1 MSAQSSLNQRSLASQ
16 MAHHHHQ
23 QQQQQQQHHHHQQQ
37 QQQQQLH
44 QSPVLVKIDKNSSS
58 SVSKSLSNTPL
69 GGHNNNA
76 TSNGLTPSPMDDSS
90 TPTPGLTGSGIPTLA
105 AYSLP
110 AHSVYELAAL
120 TQDLDTQ
127 GMTTK
132 IKEVLLANNI
142 GQKIFGEAVLG
153 LSQGSVSELLSK
165 PKPWH
170 MLSIKGREPF
180 IRMQLW
186 LSDPRNIEHIQRL
199 KTERRE
205 AGKRRRDL
213 GFPMGA
219 TDAAGPNSN
228 ASSNTNSFMG
238 GDNSSNDGSMGG
250 SPSPYGGN
258 PNHHHHHQATS
269 LTTTGAGASLSSSSP
284 SPAKKQR
291 ILFSDQQ
298 KEALKLAFSLDPY
311 PSTSAMEFLAQ
322 ELNLSTRT
330 ITNCFHNHRMRL
342 KQQQSNSLDCSTKEE
357 ISSSAS
363 PATMANGGRE
373 SSGQFDP
380 IHFRLLFHQRLFE
393 MQVASGEEGSGGHH
407 HNPASGGGGGG
418 GHHPGA
424 GAGGMALPA
433 SLAGLPPQLA
443 GNLNMMAS
451 LGMPYPFYATGML
464 SQFCMGLGN
473 PSPDMAPG
481 AEGLDLT
488 LARQRVAALVQS
500 DSDAEDSDCESD
512 TSSRTGPTPHRDL
525 DRRRGDSRPPVKMPS
540 PLMSMIAQAKT
551 AASLGIASQEGPA
564 SQAAA
569 RSSRRSRKPA
579 APQWVNPHWQQTSAV
594 RERVES
600 EDGRDSSEE
609 RDKKK
614 AKHFSSLHHRSVDA
628 NLNNF
633 VESDAPA
640 AGGRD
645 SSAERPSVRA
655 TVDDDD
661 DDKYDNDEE
670 EDDDEEESPKR
681 LTIHRPRAG
690 SLSPSRRASP
700 SPSPS
705 SDEDKMDDES
715 EAKDDDNNEQ
725 S

>member
-1 MSAQSSLNQRSLASQ
+1 M
-16 MAHHHHQ
+16 
-23 QQQQQQQHHHHQQQ
+23 
-37 QQQQQLH
+37 
-44 QSPVLVKIDKNSSS
+44 
-58 SVSKSLSNTPL
+58 
-69 GGHNNNA
+69 
-76 TSNGLTPSPMDDSS
+76 
-90 TPTPGLTGSGIPTLA
+90 
-105 AYSLP
+105 
-110 AHSVYELAAL
+110 
-120 TQDLDTQ
+120 
-127 GMTTK
+127 
-132 IKEVLLANNI
+132 
-142 GQKIFGEAVLG
+142 LG

-213 GFPMGA
+213 GFPMGPNDVA
-219 TDAAGPNSN
+219 PNSN

-250 SPSPYGGN
+250 SPSPYGGQN
-258 PNHHHHHQATS
+258 HQATS
-269 LTTTGAGASLSSSSP
+269 LTTGAGASLSSSSP

-330 ITNCFHNHRMRL
+330 ITNWFHNHRMRL
-342 KQQQSNSLDCSTKEE
+342 KQQQSNSDCNKEE
-357 ISSSAS
+357 ISSAS
-363 PATMANGGRE
+363 PAVNGGRE

-393 MQVASGEEGSGGHH
+393 MQAAGEEGSGGHG
-407 HNPASGGGGGG
+407 NSG
-418 GHHPGA
+418 PGA
-424 GAGGMALPA
+424 GGGMNLPA

-488 LARQRVAALVQS
+488 LARQRAALGQS

-512 TSSRTGPTPHRDL
+512 TSSRAGNDL
-525 DRRRGDSRPPVKMPS
+525 DRRRDGRPVKSAS
-540 PLMSMIAQAKT
+540 PLTMIASAKS
-551 AASLGIASQEGPA
+551 ASLALGLGIGNHLSSQESPA
-564 SQAAA
+564 AQA

-579 APQWVNPHWQQTSAV
+579 APQWVNPHWQQSSAGRE

-600 EDGRDSSEE
+600 EDRDSSEE

-614 AKHFSSLHHRSVDA
+614 SKLSVDA

-633 VESDAPA
+633 VETDPS
-640 AGGRD
+640 AGRG
-645 SSAERPSVRA
+645 SPAERSA
-655 TVDDDD
+655 AVDFD
-661 DDKYDNDEE
+661 DNDGDQEE
-670 EDDDEEESPKR
+670 EDDDEEETDKLNDRHNPAR
-681 LTIHRPRAG
+681 R
-690 SLSPSRRASP
+690 PSR

-705 SDEDKMDDES
+705 SDEE
-715 EAKDDDNNEQ
+715 NNEQ